1 MADNSLKKLSHK
13 RENKQGCAV
22 RKNSPNTRGWGC
34 ECEHTGTAK
43 ALKTLALIWKHFA
56 KGKSARSADKK
67 NVFAVRSYL
76 TRKILQ
82 KPQHRVFSRP
92 NPHHTQP
99 HTHPSAHLSC
109 KAAHRGAPITHL
121 QQRHLSL
128 KYYSVSPGSP
138 TANGVNGDG
147 THVVPPLCQLY
158 PGTCCTYT
166 SKIADSF
173 PPQKQKQL
181 WGTHMVQYQRTNLS
195 SFPSFA
201 CTSEKHKYTTES
213 LQPHEMGAGVI
224 KHWDKHCADGFACAH
239 RAGSPMSPPHLKK
252 EQFAPEP
259 TQTSALSRLIHRVK
273 HAIPPTSFS
282 HN

>member
-1 MADNSLKKLSHK
+1 M
-13 RENKQGCAV
+13 
-22 RKNSPNTRGWGC
+22 
-34 ECEHTGTAK
+34 
-43 ALKTLALIWKHFA
+43 
-56 KGKSARSADKK
+56 
-67 NVFAVRSYL
+67 SYL
-76 TRKILQ
+76 ARKILQ
-82 KPQHRVFSRP
+82 KPQHCLFSRP

-109 KAAHRGAPITHL
+109 KAEHPAHTSSKGIF
-121 QQRHLSL
+121 SL
-128 KYYSVSPGSP
+128 KYFSVSPGSP
-138 TANGVNGDG
+138 TANAVKGVG

-181 WGTHMVQYQRTNLS
+181 WGTHLVQYQRTNLS
-195 SFPSFA
+195 SFP
-201 CTSEKHKYTTES
+201 CTSVKHKYTTES

-224 KHWDKHCADGFACAH
+224 KHWDKHRADGFVCAH
-239 RAGSPMSPPHLKK
+239 RAGSPMSPPHPKK

-273 HAIPPTSFS
+273 HAILPTSFS